1 MMVEVFKTNVN
12 RRRQASMLLDAIH
25 KTFGNHTA
33 NFDLDD
39 CDRILRVQCDNGTLC
54 AKSLINFLHEL
65 GCRAEVLND

>member
-1 MMVEVFKTNVN
+1 MVEVFKTNVN
-12 RRRQASMLLDAIH
+12 RRRQARMLLDALH
-25 KTFGNHTA
+25 KAFGNHKA